1 VLRLELLAA
10 DGAARRGRLHTPHGT
25 VETPVFMPVGTAAT
39 VKTLEPRDLEALG
52 ARIVLG
58 NTYHLYLRPGHERVA
73 RLGGLHRFMSWGG
86 ALLTDSGGFQVFSLG
101 GKGAAGR
108 ERAGPGLVEI
118 AEEGVTFRSHLDG
131 ARHFLSPERTVAVQ
145 EALGADVIMAFDEC
159 PPALAERGYHEASLA
174 RTQRWLVRCRETW
187 HEHEARKA
195 EAAAGA
201 PALGDGGAPLP
212 PHPCALFGIAQGGL
226 HADLRA
232 RAIDD
237 AAALDLPGYALG
249 GYAVGEAPE
258 RMWEG
263 VARDAPR
270 LPAAKPRYLMG
281 VGTPEDLLA
290 GIAAGVDM
298 FDCVLPTRTARN
310 GLLFTS
316 EGKLVI
322 RNASFADDPRPP
334 DPACGCYTCRTFSRA
349 YLRHLF
355 KAGEI
360 LGLRL
365 NTLHNLHF
373 YLSLFEGARA
383 AIEAGRFDAF
393 RRERQAAWRAAR
405 EG

>member
-1 VLRLELLAA
+1 MIHFEVLST
-10 DGAARRGRLHTPHGT
+10 DGHARRGRLTTARGP
-25 VETPVFMPVGTAAT
+25 VDTPVFMPVGTAAT

-52 ARIVLG
+52 ARIVLA
-58 NTYHLYLRPGHERVA
+58 NTYHLFLRPGHERIR
-73 RLGGLHRFMSWGG
+73 RLGGLHRFMAWPGVI
-86 ALLTDSGGFQVFSLG
+86 LTDSGGFQVFSLG
-101 GKGAAGR
+101 EHGDGR
-108 ERAGPGLVEI
+108 EAGGPGLVEI

-131 ARHFLSPERTVAVQ
+131 SRQFLSPERAVEVQ

-159 PPALAERGYHEASLA
+159 PPALADRAYHEVSLA

-187 HEHEARKA
+187 LRMEDEKARGPGEAS
-195 EAAAGA
+195 
-201 PALGDGGAPLP
+201 P
-212 PHPCALFGIAQGGL
+212 PPYACSLFGIAQGGL
-226 HADLRA
+226 FPDLRE
-232 RAIDD
+232 RAIAE

-258 RMWEG
+258 QMWEG

-281 VGTPEDLLA
+281 VGTPEDLRA
-290 GIAAGVDM
+290 GIAAGLDM

-316 EGKLVI
+316 RGRLVVKHA
-322 RNASFADDPRPP
+322 RHADDAEPA
-334 DPACGCYTCRTFSRA
+334 DPACACYTCRTFSRA

-360 LGLRL
+360 LGLRA

-373 YLSLFEGARA
+373 YLSLMQDARR
-383 AIEAGRFDAF
+383 AIEEGRFDAF
-393 RRERQAAWRAAR
+393 RRERLGAWRGG
-405 EG
+405 ESP

>member
-1 VLRLELLAA
+1 MIRFEVLAT
-10 DGAARRGRLHTPHGT
+10 DGAARRGRLETARGP

-52 ARIVLG
+52 ARIVLA
-58 NTYHLYLRPGHERVA
+58 NTYHLYLRPGHERV
-73 RLGGLHRFMSWGG
+73 RRQGGLHRFMAWPG

-101 GKGAAGR
+101 ERGAGR

-131 ARHFLSPERTVAVQ
+131 SRHFLSPERAIEVQ

-159 PPALAERGYHEASLA
+159 PPALADRAYHELSLA
-174 RTQRWLVRCRETW
+174 RTQRWLVRCRDAW
-187 HEHEARKA
+187 R
-195 EAAAGA
+195 AG
-201 PALGDGGAPLP
+201 LERRGDGAGP
-212 PHPCALFGIAQGGL
+212 ALFGIAQGGL
-226 HADLRA
+226 FPELRA
-232 RAIDD
+232 RAVEE

-249 GYAVGEAPE
+249 GYAVGEAPAQ
-258 RMWEG
+258 MWEG
-263 VARDAPR
+263 VARDAPL
-270 LPAAKPRYLMG
+270 LPAGKPRYLMG

-316 EGKLVI
+316 RGKVVI
-322 RNASFADDPRPP
+322 RNARFADDGGPADP
-334 DPACGCYTCRTFSRA
+334 DCACYTCRTFSRA

-355 KAGEI
+355 KAGEL

-373 YLSLFEGARA
+373 YLSLLDAARGAIAR
-383 AIEAGRFDAF
+383 GRFEAF
-393 RRERQAAWRAAR
+393 RGEALSRWKAGEL
-405 EG
+405 G

>member
-1 VLRLELLAA
+1 VIRFQLLSR
-10 DGAARRGRLHTPHGT
+10 DGAARRGRLDTARGP
-25 VETPVFMPVGTAAT
+25 VETPAFMPVGTAGT

-52 ARIVLG
+52 VRIVLA
-58 NTYHLYLRPGHERVA
+58 NTYHLYLRPGHERVR

-101 GKGAAGR
+101 ERAAGR

-131 ARHFLSPERTVAVQ
+131 SRHFLSPERAIEVQ

-159 PPALAERGYHEASLA
+159 PPSLADRSYHELSLA
-174 RTQRWLVRCRETW
+174 RTQRWLVRCRDAWRSIED
-187 HEHEARKA
+187 AR
-195 EAAAGA
+195 AADAA
-201 PALGDGGAPLP
+201 SPQWS
-212 PHPCALFGIAQGGL
+212 CALFGIAQGGL
-226 HADLRA
+226 FPDLRA
-232 RAIDD
+232 RAIDE

-249 GYAVGEAPE
+249 GYAVGEAPAQ
-258 RMWEG
+258 MWEG

-270 LPAAKPRYLMG
+270 LPGEKPRYLMG

-290 GIAAGVDM
+290 GIAAGIDL

-310 GLLFTS
+310 GLLYTS
-316 EGKLVI
+316 RGKLVI
-322 RNASFADDPRPP
+322 RNARHADDPGPP
-334 DPACGCYTCRTFSRA
+334 DPDCACYTCRTFSRA

-360 LGLRL
+360 LALRA

-373 YLSLFEGARA
+373 YLSLAEGARR
-383 AIEAGRFDAF
+383 AIEEGRLEAF
-393 RRERQAAWRAAR
+393 RRERVAAWSAGEA
-405 EG
+405 